1 MRGSQFALP
10 LNRSTQPHLPNPRA
24 LYPPP
29 LKAILFAIAA
39 GLFWGVGEV
48 FTKAVLHTRQIGP
61 VTAIA
66 VRSTIALPVL
76 WGVYWLVVKNAKMEP
91 QTWTKA
97 DPSTLWKLALGSGL
111 LAGAGGMVCFY
122 AALNFGEVSRVK
134 PIAFALA
141 PATAVLIGWLAL
153 GEPMSARKGLAVAC
167 ILAGVVM
174 LSVK

>member
-1 MRGSQFALP
+1 M
-10 LNRSTQPHLPNPRA
+10 
-24 LYPPP
+24 
-29 LKAILFAIAA
+29 KAILFAIAA

-48 FTKAVLHTRQIGP
+48 FTKAVLHTKQIGP

-76 WGVYWLVVKNAKMEP
+76 WLVYLVVVKGANMEP
-91 QTWTKA
+91 QHWTKA
-97 DPSTLWKLALGSGL
+97 DPSTLWKLVLGSGL

-122 AALNFGEVSRVK
+122 TALNFGDVSRIK

-141 PATAVLIGWLAL
+141 PATAVILGWLFL
-153 GEPMSARKGLAVAC
+153 HEPMSARKAIAVAL
-167 ILAGVVM
+167 ILGGVVL